1 MGVEFCQK
9 LFFASTDAKSYES
22 YNHMD
27 FILQFIF
34 VVNHTDWFAD
44 IEKCLY
50 PWYKYQLIMV
60 NDTFN
65 VLLDSVC
72 KYFFENFCM

>member
-9 LFFASTDAKSYES
+9 LFFASIDAKSYES

-27 FILQFIF
+27 FILIYFCGIS
-34 VVNHTDWFAD
+34 HWLIAD

-50 PWYKYQLIMV
+50 PWYKYQVIMV

-72 KYFFENFCM
+72 KYFVEIFCM